1 MLETSV
7 MKELKTIQEDLSM
20 VDEKE
25 VTNDLDPRILWAA
38 AINHFFGSGEKNNA
52 VNEGCSRKVSQN
64 YSENNGD
71 GVLS

>member
-1 MLETSV
+1 
-7 MKELKTIQEDLSM
+7 M

-25 VTNDLDPRILWAA
+25 VTNDLEPRILWAA

-52 VNEGCSRKVSQN
+52 VNEGCSWKVSQN
-64 YSENNGD
+64 HSENNGD